1 MAYCGRVQ
9 TDLSDQNTAS
19 DDVTSSPAAAAAAVS
34 ASVDDDER
42 DDDVSVDT
50 GNDVS
55 SDDDDADAD
64 DDGVEVIGEDDD
76 DYEDDAEMTAAPPG
90 DYHNMLL
97 YDEQFHNLGCA
108 MDVFKYRLQLARLI
122 LFAVL
127 MQSMVIAVNVNALKA
142 NLTSQRITFSSPFS
156 RLLWS
161 PYGIGQT
168 IKFSCCGLLFLSSF
182 SFFSSPNL
190 SRRRLDVCHTST
202 HGVALVRI

>member
-1 MAYCGRVQ
+1 MARCGRVQ
-9 TDLSDQNTAS
+9 TDLSDQDTAT
-19 DDVTSSPAAAAAAVS
+19 DDVTSSPAAAAAVS
-34 ASVDDDER
+34 AVDDDER

-55 SDDDDADAD
+55 SDDVDAD

-90 DYHNMLL
+90 DYHNSLL
-97 YDEQFHNLGCA
+97 YDDQFHSVGCA
-108 MDVFKYRLQLARLI
+108 TDVFKYRLQLAGLI

-127 MQSMVIAVNVNALKA
+127 MQSLATAVNVNALKA

-168 IKFSCCGLLFLSSF
+168 IKFSCCGLFFLSS

-190 SRRRLDVCHTST
+190 SCRRLDVCHTST